1 MKHPRCLRREPLCA
15 SSSSLARVMKE
26 PKRLKVEWSDS
37 DGPNNMRY
45 WELPTVLSATIHV
58 AWASVLLAIEVVV
71 SPCFLALLQV
81 LSFSSYIL
89 VNIFSCPFF
98 LGVKLKDMQDYDSNQ
113 SSVLKSTTR
122 LSA

>member
-58 AWASVLLAIEVVV
+58 AWASVSLAIEVVV

-81 LSFSSYIL
+81 LSFSSYSL
-89 VNIFSCPFF
+89 VNIFSC
-98 LGVKLKDMQDYDSNQ
+98 LIIGLKLKDMQDYDSNQ